1 VSFLLTKGPGNRTD
15 GLYPQSCRSR
25 SRYCARELR
34 QLRAVARQARRKGA
48 PASRV
53 TLHGRRV
60 PEGHAEAAGPARA
73 AATTLP
79 TGARITFGRAESF
92 AAVEDH
98 AVDVITSELCGVGW
112 TRQFG
117 NYPSIYFVEIDNRKG
132 KTDVSWSP
140 RDRVVLAAQGR
151 TYEQEQG
158 FRFAAVMQ
166 RFGGHAQTVLPGTT
180 AIMPIVFVNPI
191 PWRSITTAR
200 IQSGSAAIPLACDEQ
215 PTSSAATTAAPTR

>member
-1 VSFLLTKGPGNRTD
+1 MGSIRRFAVLVFATVLASCASFSQWLDKLEGKESRPGE
-15 GLYPQSCRSR
+15 SR
-25 SRYCARELR
+25 S
-34 QLRAVARQARRKGA
+34 
-48 PASRV
+48 
-53 TLHGRRV
+53 T
-60 PEGHAEAAGPARA
+60 A
-73 AATTLP
+73 AASPKATPKPPAQPAPPPPTWGTTLP

-215 PTSSAATTAAPTR
+215 PTSSAATTAAPAR

>member
-1 VSFLLTKGPGNRTD
+1 MGSIRRFALLALATVLAGCTSFEQWLDKLEGKEPR
-15 GLYPQSCRSR
+15 PAE
-25 SRYCARELR
+25 ARPT
-34 QLRAVARQARRKGA
+34 AATPKTAPMP
-48 PASRV
+48 PAS
-53 TLHGRRV
+53 
-60 PEGHAEAAGPARA
+60 PPAMPA
-73 AATTLP
+73 PPPPTWSTTFP

-200 IQSGSAAIPLACDEQ
+200 IQSGSTAIPLACDEQ
-215 PTSSAATTAAPTR
+215 PTSSAATTAAPAR

>member
-1 VSFLLTKGPGNRTD
+1 MGSIRRFALLALATVLAGCTSFEQWLDKLEGKEPR
-15 GLYPQSCRSR
+15 PAESR
-25 SRYCARELR
+25 STAT
-34 QLRAVARQARRKGA
+34 ATPKTTPKPPTSPPAKPA
-48 PASRV
+48 P
-53 TLHGRRV
+53 
-60 PEGHAEAAGPARA
+60 P
-73 AATTLP
+73 TTTTWSTVFP
-79 TGARITFGRAESF
+79 TGTRITFGRAESF

-112 TRQFG
+112 MRQFG

-132 KTDVSWSP
+132 KADVSWSP

-158 FRFAAVMQ
+158 FRFATVMQ

-180 AIMPIVFVNPI
+180 AIMPVVFVNPI

-200 IQSGSAAIPLACDEQ
+200 IQSGSAAIPLACDAP
-215 PTSSAATTAAPTR
+215 PTSATTTAAPAR

>member
-1 VSFLLTKGPGNRTD
+1 MGSIRRFALLALATVLAGCASFEQWLDKLEGKEPR
-15 GLYPQSCRSR
+15 PAEARST
-25 SRYCARELR
+25 A
-34 QLRAVARQARRKGA
+34 ATPKTAPMP
-48 PASRV
+48 PAS
-53 TLHGRRV
+53 
-60 PEGHAEAAGPARA
+60 PPAKPA
-73 AATTLP
+73 PPPPTWSTTFP

-180 AIMPIVFVNPI
+180 AIMPVVFVNPI

-215 PTSSAATTAAPTR
+215 PTRSAATTAAPAR

>member
-1 VSFLLTKGPGNRTD
+1 MGSIRRFALLALATVLAGCASFEQWLDKLEGKEPR
-15 GLYPQSCRSR
+15 PAEARST
-25 SRYCARELR
+25 A
-34 QLRAVARQARRKGA
+34 ATPKTAPMP
-48 PASRV
+48 PAS
-53 TLHGRRV
+53 
-60 PEGHAEAAGPARA
+60 PPAKPA
-73 AATTLP
+73 PPPPTWSTTFP

>member
-1 VSFLLTKGPGNRTD
+1 MGSIRRFALLALATVLAGCASFSQWLDKLEGKE
-15 GLYPQSCRSR
+15 PQPANTRS
-25 SRYCARELR
+25 
-34 QLRAVARQARRKGA
+34 
-48 PASRV
+48 
-53 TLHGRRV
+53 T
-60 PEGHAEAAGPARA
+60 A
-73 AATTLP
+73 AATPKATPKPPAAPPAKPAPPPPTWSTTLP
-79 TGARITFGRAESF
+79 TGTRITFGRAESF

-98 AVDVITSELCGVGW
+98 AVDVLTSELCGVGW

-132 KTDVSWSP
+132 KADVSWSP

-180 AIMPIVFVNPI
+180 AIMPVVFVNPV

-200 IQSGSAAIPLACDEQ
+200 IQSGSTAIPLACDEQ
-215 PTSSAATTAAPTR
+215 PISSATTTAAPAR

>member
-1 VSFLLTKGPGNRTD
+1 MGSIRRFALLALATVLAGCTSFEQWLHKLEGKEPR
-15 GLYPQSCRSR
+15 PAE
-25 SRYCARELR
+25 ARPT
-34 QLRAVARQARRKGA
+34 AATPKPAPMP
-48 PASRV
+48 PAS
-53 TLHGRRV
+53 
-60 PEGHAEAAGPARA
+60 PPAKPA
-73 AATTLP
+73 PPPPTWSTTFP

-215 PTSSAATTAAPTR
+215 PTSSAATTAAPAR